1 VFDLLSRGPDQIAA
15 ALLGNSGGA
24 THAFAERLD
33 GIFDRFINLAQAL
46 ESKGQSGQLAA
57 RWVWAST
64 LLLMLCTA
72 GLVLVVKVVMAV
84 LLALGPLFIVFA
96 LFDGTRG
103 LFEGWLKTSIAFA
116 LAPLLIVIGGVGA
129 ITILAPI
136 SDALLDD
143 PAGLSTDLK
152 PVFMLFMGTLIYAA
166 TLLALFWTA
175 MSLVRH
181 WRTPFSQMMTFHGSR
196 LGASST
202 PTVAVGVTH
211 HPRSD
216 TSASDE
222 RIASLLVAVSKGH
235 APTAGATR
243 PIATAVRPEASAQS
257 GRTIGLGQTQRIK
270 SHKRGFSGR
279 IRA

>member
-1 VFDLLSRGPDQIAA
+1 
-15 ALLGNSGGA
+15 LLGNPGGA

-152 PVFMLFMGTLIYAA
+152 PVFMLFMGALIYAA

-181 WRTPFSQMMTFHGSR
+181 WRTPFSQMMTFHGSH
-196 LGASST
+196 LSASST

-211 HPRSD
+211 HPGPN
-216 TSASDE
+216 TSVADE
-222 RIASLLVAVSKGH
+222 RIASLLVAVNKSY

-243 PIATAVRPEASAQS
+243 LIATDVRPEASAQS
-257 GRTIGLGQTQRIK
+257 GRTIGLGQTRHIK
-270 SHKRGFSGR
+270 SHNRGFSGR